1 MYANVNKSKILYST
15 TFYDK
20 EVYKCVRL
28 FLQSYSIVLY
38 SAVLCIAAI
47 KYQVCPHAIMYNS
60 IEPTPTDLAGA
71 VVLCPGVF
79 DIFCLYNQ

>member
-1 MYANVNKSKILYST
+1 MLSTILFSVVMYANVNKSKILYST

-20 EVYKCVRL
+20 EVYKCVGL

-47 KYQVCPHAIMYNS
+47 KYQVCPLWIS
-60 IEPTPTDLAGA
+60 RQSE
-71 VVLCPGVF
+71 C
-79 DIFCLYNQ
+79 

>member
-1 MYANVNKSKILYST
+1 MLSTILFSVIMYANVNKSKILYST

-38 SAVLCIAAI
+38 SAVLCITAV
-47 KYQVCPHAIMYNS
+47 KYQVCPLWITRQS
-60 IEPTPTDLAGA
+60 E
-71 VVLCPGVF
+71 C
-79 DIFCLYNQ
+79 